1 MKQKLLLTACM
12 AALICACSQ
21 KQNVVVGPSQIDV
34 EKLLDSIDYNMDV
47 SGLSLADVR
56 TLRNAPAAQRGLPF
70 MDSYIRGVFAQTT
83 WYDSLMWAFDEKVE
97 TAGIESREDESWRDF
112 YMRVVDEKKLLNYSD
127 EELAFIKRMQAREDE
142 LRKQNFD
149 VPEGLR
155 VNMQNLTNPTQ
166 LKEFD
171 QALSQQLGEEGFAIV
186 PARHAQLFQV
196 YEENDYREF
205 PNFVTTD
212 LYLQLYHLYIDCM
225 LRELEMYQ
233 FFHTI
238 VSYNDDMVEAM
249 KKLYQKTESGTALE
263 RATAHNLRFFTIADV
278 LFRGMKSY
286 DANTD
291 QLIAEE
297 VDKAIKATDDFSNF
311 MADYKNVMFGYSLFR
326 PRGHYTRNYVLEE
339 YFRGM
344 MWLQSVPFGMD
355 NDDEVNAAV
364 IIACTMMNNPEIQQK
379 YDKINKIITYMM
391 GQPDN
396 LSILLVIDE
405 LKKINRPMEDLLNDK
420 QAMSKL
426 KKDLEEIGNKAT
438 RIRPKYE
445 RTSHNKINVMPQR
458 YQPDAEVLQ
467 EMVDYDNK
475 PTLRA
480 TPKGL
485 DFMAAM
491 GVSAAEQI
499 LKEEQT
505 PWKDY
510 DKHLKAMK
518 KRMGEINWDETICTQ
533 WMNTLKV
540 LNVWGSDKSNQK
552 QLPYFMLNPE
562 WSKKDL
568 NAALASWAELKHDAI
583 LYAKQ
588 PMGAECGGGGPPEPV
603 VKGYVEPNVGFWKK
617 AIELLDNTEKLL
629 KEQDMLTEK
638 IKDATQRIREEAQ
651 FLLNISEKELAG
663 KELSEE
669 EYGQIE
675 CIGATFENISLD
687 LVREKDQYLMGW
699 SDVQGADKKVALVA
713 DVYTANADN
722 NPEKSILFE
731 AVGEADEI
739 YVVVEI
745 GGYLYLTRGSVLS
758 YREFIQPIDQ
768 PRLTDEEWQEQ
779 LEKNARKGVPEWMK
793 RIIVPLNKLPEANEE
808 FFYSSGC

>member
-1 MKQKLLLTACM
+1 
-12 AALICACSQ
+12 
-21 KQNVVVGPSQIDV
+21 
-34 EKLLDSIDYNMDV
+34 
-47 SGLSLADVR
+47 
-56 TLRNAPAAQRGLPF
+56 
-70 MDSYIRGVFAQTT
+70 
-83 WYDSLMWAFDEKVE
+83 
-97 TAGIESREDESWRDF
+97 
-112 YMRVVDEKKLLNYSD
+112 
-127 EELAFIKRMQAREDE
+127 
-142 LRKQNFD
+142 
-149 VPEGLR
+149 
-155 VNMQNLTNPTQ
+155 
-166 LKEFD
+166 
-171 QALSQQLGEEGFAIV
+171 
-186 PARHAQLFQV
+186 
-196 YEENDYREF
+196 
-205 PNFVTTD
+205 
-212 LYLQLYHLYIDCM
+212 
-225 LRELEMYQ
+225 
-233 FFHTI
+233 
-238 VSYNDDMVEAM
+238 
-249 KKLYQKTESGTALE
+249 
-263 RATAHNLRFFTIADV
+263 
-278 LFRGMKSY
+278 
-286 DANTD
+286 
-291 QLIAEE
+291 
-297 VDKAIKATDDFSNF
+297 
-311 MADYKNVMFGYSLFR
+311 
-326 PRGHYTRNYVLEE
+326 
-339 YFRGM
+339 M

-355 NDDEVNAAV
+355 NDDEVNAAIV
-364 IIACTMMNNPEIQQK
+364 IAYTMMNNPEIQQK

-396 LSILLVIDE
+396 LSIIQVIGE

-510 DKHLKAMK
+510 DNHLKAMK
-518 KRMGEINWDETICTQ
+518 KRMGEINWDETICTR

-540 LNVWGSDKSNQK
+540 LNVWSGDKNNQK

-588 PMGAECGGGGPPEPV
+588 PMGAECGGGGPPEPI

-722 NPEKSILFE
+722 NPDKSILFE

>member
-70 MDSYIRGVFAQTT
+70 MDSYIRGVYAQTT

-364 IIACTMMNNPEIQQK
+364 IIAYTMMNNPEIQQK

-396 LSILLVIDE
+396 LSIIQVIGE

-485 DFMAAM
+485 DFMVAM

-510 DKHLKAMK
+510 DNHLKAMK
-518 KRMGEINWDETICTQ
+518 KRMGEINWDETICTR

-540 LNVWGSDKSNQK
+540 LNVWSGDKNNQK

-588 PMGAECGGGGPPEPV
+588 PMGAECGGGGPPEPI

-722 NPEKSILFE
+722 NPDKSILFE

>member
-70 MDSYIRGVFAQTT
+70 MDSYIRGVYAQTT

-249 KKLYQKTESGTALE
+249 KKLYQKTENGTALE

-364 IIACTMMNNPEIQQK
+364 IIAYTMMNNPEIQQK

-510 DKHLKAMK
+510 DNHLKAMK
-518 KRMGEINWDETICTQ
+518 KRMGEINWDETICTR

-540 LNVWGSDKSNQK
+540 LNVWSGDKNNQK

-588 PMGAECGGGGPPEPV
+588 PMGAECGGGGPPEPI

-629 KEQDMLTEK
+629 KEQDMLTDK

-699 SDVQGADKKVALVA
+699 RDVQGADKKVALVA

-722 NPEKSILFE
+722 NPDKSILFE

-758 YREFIQPIDQ
+758 YREFIQSIDQ

>member
-364 IIACTMMNNPEIQQK
+364 IIAYTMMNNPEIQQK

-396 LSILLVIDE
+396 LSIIQVIGE

-510 DKHLKAMK
+510 DNHLKAMK
-518 KRMGEINWDETICTQ
+518 KRMGEINWDETICTR

-540 LNVWGSDKSNQK
+540 LNVWSGDKNNQK

-588 PMGAECGGGGPPEPV
+588 PMGAECGGGGPPEPI

-722 NPEKSILFE
+722 NPDKSILFE

>member
-364 IIACTMMNNPEIQQK
+364 IIAYTMMNNPEIQQK

-396 LSILLVIDE
+396 LSIIQVIDE

-510 DKHLKAMK
+510 DNHLKAMK
-518 KRMGEINWDETICTQ
+518 KRMGEINWDETICTR

-540 LNVWGSDKSNQK
+540 LNVWSGDKNNQK

-588 PMGAECGGGGPPEPV
+588 PMGAECGGGGPPEPI

-629 KEQDMLTEK
+629 KEQDMLTDK

-687 LVREKDQYLMGW
+687 LVREKDQFLMGW

-722 NPEKSILFE
+722 NPDKSILFE

>member
-70 MDSYIRGVFAQTT
+70 MDSYIRGVYAQTT

-364 IIACTMMNNPEIQQK
+364 IIAYTMMNNPEIQQK

-396 LSILLVIDE
+396 LSIIQVIDE

-588 PMGAECGGGGPPEPV
+588 PMGAECGGGGPPEPI

-722 NPEKSILFE
+722 NPDKSILFE

-758 YREFIQPIDQ
+758 YREFIQSIDQ

>member
-142 LRKQNFD
+142 LKKQNFD

-364 IIACTMMNNPEIQQK
+364 IIAYTMMNNPEIQQK

-396 LSILLVIDE
+396 LSIIQVIDE

-510 DKHLKAMK
+510 DNHLKAMK
-518 KRMGEINWDETICTQ
+518 KRMGEINWDETICTR

-588 PMGAECGGGGPPEPV
+588 PMGAECGGGGPPEPI

-722 NPEKSILFE
+722 NPDKSILFE

-758 YREFIQPIDQ
+758 YREFIQSIDQ

>member
-1 MKQKLLLTACM
+1 MKQKLLLTACL

-47 SGLSLADVR
+47 SGLSLADIR
-56 TLRNAPAAQRGLPF
+56 TLGNAPAAQRGLPF
-70 MDSYIRGVFAQTT
+70 MDSYIRGIYAQTT

-112 YMRVVDEKKLLNYSD
+112 YMRVIDEKNLLNYSD
-127 EELAFIKRMQAREDE
+127 EEKTFIKRMQAREKE
-142 LRKQNFD
+142 LLKENFN

-155 VNMQNLTNPTQ
+155 VNMQNLTNPSQ

-171 QALSQQLGEEGFAIV
+171 QALSQQLGEDGFAIV
-186 PARHAQLFQV
+186 PALHSQLFEV

-233 FFHTI
+233 FFRQM
-238 VSYNDDMVEAM
+238 VDYNDDMLQAM
-249 KKLYQKTESGTALE
+249 KKLYQKTENGTALE
-263 RATAHNLRFFTIADV
+263 RAAAHNQRFFTIADV

-286 DANTD
+286 DADTD

-297 VDKAIKATDDFSNF
+297 VEKAIKAADDVSNF
-311 MADYKNVMFGYSLFR
+311 MADYKDVKFGYSLFR

-355 NDDEVNAAV
+355 NDDEVNAAIV
-364 IIACTMMNNPEIQQK
+364 IAYTMMNNPEIQQK
-379 YDKINKIITYMM
+379 YDKINKIITFLM

-396 LSILLVIDE
+396 LSIIQVIGE

-426 KKDLEEIGNKAT
+426 KKDLEKIGNEVT

-475 PTLRA
+475 PTLRG

-491 GVSAAEQI
+491 GISAAEQI

-510 DKHLKAMK
+510 DKQLNAMK

-540 LNVWGSDKSNQK
+540 LNVWGSDKNNQK

-629 KEQDMLTEK
+629 KEQNMLTEK
-638 IKDATQRIREEAQ
+638 ISDATQRIREEAQ

-663 KELSEE
+663 KELSDE

-687 LVREKDQYLMGW
+687 LIREKDQYLMGW

-722 NPEKSILFE
+722 NDKKSILFE
-731 AVGEADEI
+731 AVGPADEI

-793 RIIVPLNKLPEANEE
+793 RIIVPLNKMPEANEE

>member
-364 IIACTMMNNPEIQQK
+364 IIAYTMMNNPEIQQK

-396 LSILLVIDE
+396 LSIIQVIDE

-510 DKHLKAMK
+510 DNHLKAMK

-588 PMGAECGGGGPPEPV
+588 PMGAECGGGGPPEPI

>member
-21 KQNVVVGPSQIDV
+21 KQNVVVGPSQIDA

-97 TAGIESREDESWRDF
+97 TAGIESKEDESWRDF

-142 LRKQNFD
+142 LRKLNFD

-364 IIACTMMNNPEIQQK
+364 IIAYTMMNNPEIQQK

-568 NAALASWAELKHDAI
+568 NAALASWAQLKHDAI

-588 PMGAECGGGGPPEPV
+588 PMGAECGGGGPPEPI

-651 FLLNISEKELAG
+651 VQLNISEKELAG

>member
-47 SGLSLADVR
+47 SGLSLADIR

-364 IIACTMMNNPEIQQK
+364 IIAYTMMNNPEIQQK

-396 LSILLVIDE
+396 LSIIQVIGE

-510 DKHLKAMK
+510 DNHLKAMK
-518 KRMGEINWDETICTQ
+518 KRMGEINWDETICTR

-540 LNVWGSDKSNQK
+540 LNVWSGDKNNQK

-588 PMGAECGGGGPPEPV
+588 PMGAECGGGGPPEPI

-722 NPEKSILFE
+722 NPDKSILFE

-758 YREFIQPIDQ
+758 YREFIQSIDQ